1 MWVKTDNKDLMRDT
15 ESNALIN
22 VNRAAVNKDLQYKQ
36 KLAKEI
42 ESKETINK
50 LKDEISDLRSDISK
64 ILNLLNSRGI

>member
-36 KLAKEI
+36 KLTKEI

-50 LKDEISDLRSDISK
+50 LKEEISDLRSDISK

>member
-1 MWVKTDNKDLMRDT
+1 MLIRTDNTDLMRDT

-22 VNRAAVNKDLQYKQ
+22 VNKAAVNKDLQYKQ
-36 KLAKEI
+36 RLAKEI

-50 LKDEISDLRSDISK
+50 LQEEISSLRSDIST